1 MVIIVATESDAS
13 FVVSTD
19 KIAYQGIT
27 KQKVVFVI
35 YITEKKYTSFI
46 EKKFVSQL
54 NTDIILHLEFRPL

>member
-19 KIAYQGIT
+19 KVAYQGIT

-35 YITEKKYTSFI
+35 YITEKKYTSFTSLKRNLSHNLI
-46 EKKFVSQL
+46 P
-54 NTDIILHLEFRPL
+54 T